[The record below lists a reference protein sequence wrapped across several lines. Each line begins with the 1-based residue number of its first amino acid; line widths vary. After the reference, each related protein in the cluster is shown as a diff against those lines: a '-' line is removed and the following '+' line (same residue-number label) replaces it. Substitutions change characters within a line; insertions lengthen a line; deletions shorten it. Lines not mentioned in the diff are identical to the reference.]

1 MTDTN
6 FRGPVNSIGAMEDA
20 TVSPTDGPNY
30 NYQGTAFQNL
40 RGGNFQKDGVGPGR
54 IPAYLDNPSIVFVDN
69 IPSSTSTTAIAT
81 AVAFASGT
89 PITTLITVA
98 PGNTTAGSPSHA
110 PGMPIIPFGASTPV
124 TVTALDFG
132 FTTGTTV
139 AASSAVTVVDNTLF
153 TLGQWIAIGG
163 AGNSAKTASLLTQV
177 VAIST
182 VTTLINIFPL
192 ALGSLS
198 NAPIGGANLFA
209 QGFLPPATQFGPSN
223 PVANAEANALAGGL
237 FRLFNPLGG
246 LARNVSITATTAIAS
261 GTVTIRGYDV
271 HGQAMSETLTTLL
284 STATIWGRKAFKYIA
299 SVTPNYTDSTGTYSV
314 GVGDVFGLPFRMD
327 RYEYLQYCWNG
338 INNVNQTGFV
348 AAVQT
353 VPTATTGDV
362 RGTLQVGPGGTGTAI
377 TNSATAN
384 GTARLWILQ
393 TMPLWNDISGTP
405 TNTVPFFGQ
414 TQFTN

>member
-6 FRGPVNSIGAMEDA
+6 FRGPVNSLGAMEDS

-54 IPAYLDNPSIVFVDN
+54 IPGYLDNPSIVFVDN
-69 IPSSTSTTAIAT
+69 IPSATGTTALAAAAALT
-81 AVAFASGT
+81 SGT
-89 PITTLITVA
+89 PITLITVA
-98 PGNTTAGSPSHA
+98 PGNATAGVPSHA
-110 PGMPIIPFGASTPV
+110 PGIPIVPFGAAVPV
-124 TVTALDFG
+124 NTIALDFG
-132 FTTGTTV
+132 FSTGTTV
-139 AASSAVTVVDNTLF
+139 AASSTVVVPDSTLF
-153 TLGQWIAIGG
+153 TLSQWLLIGG
-163 AGNSAKTASLLTQV
+163 AGNAAKTASLFTQV
-177 VAIST
+177 ASIVSST
-182 VTTLINIFPL
+182 SITVLPVPVGAL
-192 ALGSLS
+192 A
-198 NAPIGGANLFA
+198 NAPIGAGNLF
-209 QGFLPPATQFGPSN
+209 QQNFLPPTTQFGPSSVFPN
-223 PVANAEANALAGGL
+223 SETNAIVGGL
-237 FRLFNPLGG
+237 FRLFNPVGA

-261 GTVTIRGYDV
+261 GTITIRGYDI
-271 HGQAMSETLTTLL
+271 HGQAMSEVLTTLL
-284 STATIWGRKAFKYIA
+284 STATLYGKKAFKYIA
-299 SVTPNYTDSTGTYSV
+299 SVTPGFTDSTGTYSV

-348 AAVQT
+348 GAVLAVAT
-353 VPTATTGDV
+353 GTTGDV

-384 GTARLWILQ
+384 GSARLWILQ